1 MPHSYGGLKRLE
13 IRRFDGGTHLDTPQ
27 KAKPQPPVRPLR
39 CHWRF
44 AGPTRMI
51 RPEGPARR
59 PSLTQ
64 MPDAWMPIFR
74 EPTLDRRF
82 CKAGNKGIRD
92 GPNGS
97 ETVSRCLAA
106 CVCVCV
112 PAGVGCLSLLLFF
125 LFFLSIVHH
134 SLLSSLSPPE
144 SLTIEPASI
153 SSVLTQVERSLF
165 LPSGRRCCPRNR
177 RFFATTRDSKLL
189 PSKSESETDQ
199 QPKKFNNCA
208 YLAPPPQDN
217 KSHSQRRA

>member
-1 MPHSYGGLKRLE
+1 
-13 IRRFDGGTHLDTPQ
+13 
-27 KAKPQPPVRPLR
+27 
-39 CHWRF
+39 
-44 AGPTRMI
+44 MI

-112 PAGVGCLSLLLFF
+112 PAGVGCLSLFF
-125 LFFLSIVHH
+125 FFIFSLSIVHH
-134 SLLSSLSPPE
+134 SLLSLPDS
-144 SLTIEPASI
+144 SLTIEPTSI
-153 SSVLTQVERSLF
+153 SSVLTQAKRSLF
-165 LPSGRRCCPRNR
+165 LPSGRRCCCPRTR
-177 RFFATTRDSKLL
+177 RFLPRLAIRSSCPPNPNPKPISSKKIQPKSQQLRIPLLLKTTTRVVR
-189 PSKSESETDQ
+189 
-199 QPKKFNNCA
+199 NGGMIMA
-208 YLAPPPQDN
+208 
-217 KSHSQRRA
+217 

>member
-1 MPHSYGGLKRLE
+1 
-13 IRRFDGGTHLDTPQ
+13 
-27 KAKPQPPVRPLR
+27 
-39 CHWRF
+39 
-44 AGPTRMI
+44 MI

-112 PAGVGCLSLLLFF
+112 PAGVDCLILFF
-125 LFFLSIVHH
+125 FLFLSIVHH
-134 SLLSSLSPPE
+134 SLFPHFSLSQSSL
-144 SLTIEPASI
+144 THR
-153 SSVLTQVERSLF
+153 T
-165 LPSGRRCCPRNR
+165 
-177 RFFATTRDSKLL
+177 SKHFVR
-189 PSKSESETDQ
+189 P
-199 QPKKFNNCA
+199 F
-208 YLAPPPQDN
+208 
-217 KSHSQRRA
+217 

>member
-1 MPHSYGGLKRLE
+1 
-13 IRRFDGGTHLDTPQ
+13 
-27 KAKPQPPVRPLR
+27 
-39 CHWRF
+39 
-44 AGPTRMI
+44 MI

-106 CVCVCV
+106 CVCICV
-112 PAGVGCLSLLLFF
+112 PAGVGCLSFSLYSSSSSSLHRPSFF
-125 LFFLSIVHH
+125 LP
-134 SLLSSLSPPE
+134 SSLRLPN

-153 SSVLTQVERSLF
+153 SSVLTQVKRSLF
-165 LPSGRRCCPRNR
+165 LRSGRRCCCPRNR
-177 RFFATTRDSKLL
+177 RFLPRLAIRSSCPPNPNPKPISSRKIQPKFQQLRIPLLLLKTTTRVVR
-189 PSKSESETDQ
+189 TG
-199 QPKKFNNCA
+199 A
-208 YLAPPPQDN
+208 
-217 KSHSQRRA
+217 

>member
-1 MPHSYGGLKRLE
+1 
-13 IRRFDGGTHLDTPQ
+13 
-27 KAKPQPPVRPLR
+27 
-39 CHWRF
+39 
-44 AGPTRMI
+44 MI

-112 PAGVGCLSLLLFF
+112 PAGVGCLSLFFFF
-125 LFFLSIVHH
+125 LSSIVHH
-134 SLLSSLSPPE
+134 SLLSSLSLPE
-144 SLTIEPASI
+144 SSLTIQPASI
-153 SSVLTQVERSLF
+153 SSVLTQVKRSLF
-165 LPSGRRCCPRNR
+165 LPSGRRCCCPRNR
-177 RFFATTRDSKLL
+177 RFL
-189 PSKSESETDQ
+189 PRLAIRSSCPPNPNPNPISEKTKQ
-199 QPKKFNNCA
+199 NFNRA
-208 YLAPPPQDN
+208 SPPPQDN
-217 KSHSQRRA
+217 N

>member
-1 MPHSYGGLKRLE
+1 
-13 IRRFDGGTHLDTPQ
+13 
-27 KAKPQPPVRPLR
+27 
-39 CHWRF
+39 
-44 AGPTRMI
+44 MI

-112 PAGVGCLSLLLFF
+112 PAGQAFRPS
-125 LFFLSIVHH
+125 
-134 SLLSSLSPPE
+134 
-144 SLTIEPASI
+144 A
-153 SSVLTQVERSLF
+153 LTQVKRSLF
-165 LPSGRRCCPRNR
+165 LPSGRRCCCPRNR
-177 RFFATTRDSKLL
+177 RFL
-189 PSKSESETDQ
+189 PRLAIRSSCPPNPNPKPISEKIKQ
-199 QPKKFNNCA
+199 NFNRA
-208 YLAPPPQDN
+208 SPPPQDN
-217 KSHSQRRA
+217 D

>member
-1 MPHSYGGLKRLE
+1 
-13 IRRFDGGTHLDTPQ
+13 
-27 KAKPQPPVRPLR
+27 
-39 CHWRF
+39 
-44 AGPTRMI
+44 MI

-112 PAGVGCLSLLLFF
+112 PAGVGCLSFSLFF
-125 LFFLSIVHH
+125 IFFLTIVHH
-134 SLLSSLSPPE
+134 PLFFSHSQS

-153 SSVLTQVERSLF
+153 SSVLTQVKRSLF
-165 LPSGRRCCPRNR
+165 LPSGRRCCCPRNR
-177 RFFATTRDSKLL
+177 RFLPRLAIRSSCPPNPNPKPISSRKIQPKSQQLRIPLLLLKTTTRVVR
-189 PSKSESETDQ
+189 TG
-199 QPKKFNNCA
+199 A
-208 YLAPPPQDN
+208 
-217 KSHSQRRA
+217 